1 MATAPPIWTIITA
14 VTDLEAVLK
23 VVVLGGGV
31 IGVTSAYYLAK
42 AGHEVEVI
50 ERQPGVALET
60 SFANAGEVSP
70 GYASPWA
77 GPGIPQKAIKWLM
90 MKHPPLILKPNL
102 DPYMVRWILQMLT
115 NCTKTAYARNKARM
129 VRVAEYSRDVM
140 VALRADTGIQYDERT
155 QGTLQLFRTQ
165 KQVDGAHKDTEVLAE
180 YGVSYEVL
188 DRAGCVGAE
197 PGLANSLADIAG
209 GLRLPGDETGDCHIF
224 TTRLA
229 EMAAALGV
237 TFRYGTTIDG
247 LDIDGG
253 AVVGV
258 RTSAGP
264 IKADRYVLAL
274 GSFSPILARQ
284 VGIDL
289 PIYPVKGY
297 SITAPILDAGAAP
310 VSTVLDETYKIA
322 VTRLGTRIRVGGM
335 AELSGYTSHLPPR
348 RRDTLAHCVNELF
361 PGAGDTVSASYWTG
375 LRPMTP
381 DGTPIIGASKLG
393 NLFINSGHGTLGWT
407 MACGSAR
414 IMADLVGGAQP
425 DIDIS
430 DLGPS
435 RY

>member
-1 MATAPPIWTIITA
+1 MKVII
-14 VTDLEAVLK
+14 
-23 VVVLGGGV
+23 LGGGV

-90 MKHPPLILKPNL
+90 MRHPPLIVKPVP
-102 DPYMVRWILQMLT
+102 DPQMMRWVIQMLT
-115 NCTKTAYARNKARM
+115 NCTASRYAINKARM
-129 VRVAEYSRDVM
+129 VRIAEYSRDVM
-140 VALRADTGIQYDERT
+140 KALRADTGIAYDERT

-165 KQVDGAHKDTEVLAE
+165 KQVDGAHKDIEVLDH
-180 YGVSYEVL
+180 YGVAYEVL
-188 DRAGCVGAE
+188 DRAGCIAAE
-197 PGLANSLADIAG
+197 PGLANSVAEIAG

-224 TTRLA
+224 TNRLA
-229 EMAAALGV
+229 ALAAELGV
-237 TFRYGTTIDG
+237 VFRYGTSIDG
-247 LDIDGG
+247 LDVSGG
-253 AVVGV
+253 AVSGV
-258 RTSAGP
+258 RTSTGL
-264 IKADRYVLAL
+264 ITGDRYVLAL
-274 GSFSPILARQ
+274 GSYSPILARQ
-284 VGIDL
+284 VGVDL

-297 SITAPILDAGAAP
+297 SITAPITDASVAP

-322 VTRLGTRIRVGGM
+322 VTRLGDRIRVGGM
-335 AELSGYTSHLPPR
+335 AELSGYGNHLPPR
-348 RRDTLAHCVNELF
+348 RRATLAHCVNELF
-361 PGAGDTVSASYWTG
+361 PGAGDTASASYWTG

-381 DGTPIIGASKLG
+381 DGTPAIGASRLG

-414 IMADLVGGAQP
+414 VIADLVSNSTPA
-425 DIDIS
+425 IDIS
-430 DLGPS
+430 DLGPG

>member
-1 MATAPPIWTIITA
+1 M
-14 VTDLEAVLK
+14 K
-23 VVVLGGGV
+23 VIVLGGGV

-77 GPGIPQKAIKWLM
+77 GPGIPQKAVKWLM
-90 MKHPPLILKPNL
+90 MRHPPLIVRPVP
-102 DPYMVRWILQMLT
+102 DPYLLRWVFQMLT
-115 NCTKTAYARNKARM
+115 NCTGSRYAINKARM

-140 VALRADTGIQYDERT
+140 KALRADTGIAYDERM

-165 KQVDGAHKDTEVLAE
+165 KQVDGAYKDIAVLAE
-180 YGVSYEVL
+180 HGVAYDVL
-188 DRAGCVGAE
+188 DRAGCIAAE
-197 PGLANSLADIAG
+197 PGLANSQADIAG
-209 GLRLPGDETGDCHIF
+209 GLRLPGDETGDCHVF
-224 TTRLA
+224 TNRLA
-229 EMAAALGV
+229 AMAAELGV
-237 TFRYGTTIDG
+237 VFRYGVSIEG
-247 LDIDGG
+247 LDVEGG
-253 AVVGV
+253 SVKGI
-258 RTSAGP
+258 RTSAGTVTG
-264 IKADRYVLAL
+264 DRYVLAL
-274 GSFSPILARQ
+274 GSFSPQLARQ

-297 SITAPILDAGAAP
+297 SITASIVDAGAAP

-322 VTRLGTRIRVGGM
+322 ITRLGDRIRVGGM
-335 AELSGYTSHLPPR
+335 AELSGYTDHLPPR
-348 RRDTLAHCVNELF
+348 RRATLAHCVNELF
-361 PGAGDTVSASYWTG
+361 PGAGDTATASYWTG

-381 DGTPIIGASKLG
+381 DGTPIIGASRLG

-414 IMADLVGGAQP
+414 VVSDVISGTQP
-425 DIDIS
+425 DIDTD
-430 DLGPS
+430 DLGVG

>member
-1 MATAPPIWTIITA
+1 M
-14 VTDLEAVLK
+14 K
-23 VVVLGGGV
+23 VIVLGGGV

-50 ERQPGVALET
+50 ERQPGVVLET
-60 SFANAGEVSP
+60 SFANAGEISP

-90 MKHPPLILKPNL
+90 MRHPPLIVRPTL
-102 DPYMVRWILQMLT
+102 DPYMVRWVLQMLT
-115 NCTKTAYARNKARM
+115 NCTVSRYAINKARM

-140 VALRADTGIQYDERT
+140 KALRADTAIQYDERT

-165 KQVDGAHKDTEVLAE
+165 KQVDGAHKDIEVLDT
-180 YGVSYEVL
+180 YGVAYEVL
-188 DRAGCVGAE
+188 DRAGCIAAE
-197 PGLANSLADIAG
+197 PGLANSPADIAG

-224 TTRLA
+224 TMRLA

-237 TFRYGTTIDG
+237 VFRYGVSIEG
-247 LDIDGG
+247 LEVSGG
-253 AVVGV
+253 AVASI
-258 RTSAGP
+258 RTSMGP
-264 IKADRYVLAL
+264 LTGDRYVLAL
-274 GSFSPILARQ
+274 GSFSPVLARQ
-284 VGIDL
+284 VGVDL

-297 SITAPILDAGAAP
+297 SITAPITDASVAP

-322 VTRLGTRIRVGGM
+322 VTRLGDRIRVGGM

-348 RRDTLAHCVNELF
+348 RRETLSHCVNELF

-381 DGTPIIGASKLG
+381 DGTPIIGASRLA

-414 IMADLVGGAQP
+414 ITADLVAGTPP
-425 DIDIS
+425 DIDIA
-430 DLGPS
+430 DLGPG

>member
-1 MATAPPIWTIITA
+1 MKVII
-14 VTDLEAVLK
+14 
-23 VVVLGGGV
+23 LGGGV

-60 SFANAGEVSP
+60 SFANAGEISP

-77 GPGIPQKAIKWLM
+77 GPGIPQKAVKWLM
-90 MKHPPLILKPNL
+90 MRHPPLI
-102 DPYMVRWILQMLT
+102 VRPVPDLYLMRWVLQMLT
-115 NCTKTAYARNKARM
+115 NCTASRYAINKARM
-129 VRVAEYSRDVM
+129 VRVAEYSRDVLKT
-140 VALRADTGIQYDERT
+140 LRADTGIAYDERS

-165 KQVDGAHKDTEVLAE
+165 KQVDGAHKDIEVLE
-180 YGVSYEVL
+180 QYGVAYEAL
-188 DRAGCVGAE
+188 DKAGCIAAE
-197 PGLANSLADIAG
+197 PGLAGSNADIAG

-224 TTRLA
+224 TARLA
-229 EMAAALGV
+229 AMAAEMGV
-237 TFRYGTTIDG
+237 VFRYGTSIEG
-247 LDIDGG
+247 LDVSAG
-253 AVVGV
+253 AVTGL
-258 RTSAGP
+258 RTSAGV
-264 IKADRYVLAL
+264 ITGDRYVLAL
-274 GSFSPILARQ
+274 GSFSPLLARQ

-297 SITAPILDAGAAP
+297 SITAPISDSSVAP

-322 VTRLGTRIRVGGM
+322 VTRLGDRIRVGGM
-335 AELSGYTSHLPPR
+335 AELSGYNSDLPPR
-348 RRDTLAHCVNELF
+348 RRATLAHCVNELF
-361 PGAGDTVSASYWTG
+361 PGAGDTASASYWTG

-381 DGTPIIGASKLG
+381 DGTPVIGASKLG

-414 IMADLVGGAQP
+414 IISDLVSGTTP

-430 DLGPS
+430 DLGTS